1 MTDIASAP
9 AASAPAVV
17 FDLDG
22 TLVDPAGAITG
33 GIADALRAH
42 DIEVPSRKILDATVG
57 PPLAT
62 ALKSVPGL
70 DEERI
75 PSIISR
81 YRTAY
86 WDKGMAESQLY
97 PGIHDLLVWLGENG
111 VRCAVATSKP
121 QPMAE
126 RLLAIQD
133 VAGFFEAVHGADID
147 EAVPHAGK
155 GPIVAAALGS
165 LGMSG
170 MSHSQRRE
178 QAVMVGDR
186 IFDVDGAHANGLRC
200 IGVRWGYAPEN
211 ELEDAG
217 AAAVVAT
224 AGELGHEIAGAL
236 KLAALP
242 FAGGHALTTD
252 KPEEFHHTVTS
263 LMRRSGTD
271 TP

>member
-1 MTDIASAP
+1 MI
-9 AASAPAVV
+9 

-42 DIEVPSRKILDATVG
+42 DVEVPSREVLNAMVG

-126 RLLAIQD
+126 RLLTIQGI
-133 VAGFFEAVHGADID
+133 AGFFEAIHGADID
-147 EAVPHAGK
+147 ETVPHASK
-155 GPIVAAALGS
+155 GPIVAAALDS
-165 LGMSG
+165 LGMG
-170 MSHSQRRE
+170 HMSLEQRRK

-186 IFDVDGAHANGLRC
+186 IFDVDGARANGLRC

-217 AAAVVAT
+217 TDVVVAT
-224 AGELGHEIAGAL
+224 AGELGEEVAGTLSLPAL
-236 KLAALP
+236 CS
-242 FAGGHALTTD
+242 GD
-252 KPEEFHHTVTS
+252 
-263 LMRRSGTD
+263 RR
-271 TP
+271 